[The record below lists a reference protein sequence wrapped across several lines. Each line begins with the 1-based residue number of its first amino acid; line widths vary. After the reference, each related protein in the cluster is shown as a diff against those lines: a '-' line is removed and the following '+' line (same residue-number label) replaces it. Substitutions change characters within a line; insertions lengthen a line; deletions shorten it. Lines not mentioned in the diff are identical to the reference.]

1 MTRSNPRRAGNRG
14 NDPPKIRAC
23 PAPLWNGCRVH
34 SRGAD
39 IHKEPS
45 LGGSHCSPSL
55 SPGMWWPRVTHRR
68 CPSPSPGEGMSLS
81 PEFFS
86 PGALLSPQLISH
98 ARSSCP
104 CWGQILSLASKAKNT
119 GEKML
124 KEGFIPESFPP
135 FPCTSSI
142 PLRLLFFVLF
152 SKLQFPA
159 LTLWKR
165 GFAKAFGR
173 LHLLCGFPR
182 TRPQGKQDSSNSY
195 IIKRSAAFLLR

>member
-1 MTRSNPRRAGNRG
+1 MPSS
-14 NDPPKIRAC
+14 
-23 PAPLWNGCRVH
+23 PLERLPSSFSGCRYPQITFPWRIPLLPVPLP
-34 SRGAD
+34 GDVVAAGD
-39 IHKEPS
+39 TQKVPEPLS
-45 LGGSHCSPSL
+45 WGGDEPQ
-55 SPGMWWPRVTHRR
+55 PGQGRERD
-68 CPSPSPGEGMSLS
+68 
-81 PEFFS
+81 EFFS

-98 ARSSCP
+98 ARSSRP
-104 CWGQILSLASKAKNT
+104 CWGQILSLASKAKTT

-124 KEGFIPESFPP
+124 KEGSIPESFPP